1 MAKLEESKI
10 FPKDDEIFPF
20 FEEVQSLSRI
30 MWVFDE
36 QMQID
41 RILPN
46 IFSSRKIVCYISV
59 SKFERVNVIFD
70 GKVHKNLMFY
80 QRIVQLTSYYYQI

>member
-30 MWVFDE
+30 LWVFDE

-46 IFSSRKIVCYISV
+46 IFFEQEDRLLYFCIKIW
-59 SKFERVNVIFD
+59 VNVIFD